1 MIKKLLLPSLLL
13 SLAGFG
19 CGNSGEETTSTARA
33 QTVTIGSEMDV
44 IETDTERT
52 DYNPTYTREECT
64 LNEVQF
70 DGGEYTLDEEGYERL
85 DVLASCHKAGEIGQ
99 LLVVG
104 VDDPDMD
111 DDRRHHIAERR
122 AMLVVDYLLDAGLD
136 EPDVR
141 FESRQQAAGFVL
153 TWPDQQIAITDDAN
167 RG

>member
-1 MIKKLLLPSLLL
+1 MRLQISLIKQKIKMMGTG
-13 SLAGFG
+13 A
-19 CGNSGEETTSTARA
+19 AY
-33 QTVTIGSEMDV
+33 DV
-44 IETDTERT
+44 DRVGVMT
-52 DYNPTYTREECT
+52 PKF
-64 LNEVQF
+64 LQV
-70 DGGEYTLDEEGYERL
+70 DEL
-85 DVLASCHKAGEIGQ
+85 KAGEIGQ

-104 VDDPDMD
+104 VDDPEMD
-111 DDRRHHIAERR
+111 DDRRHHVAERR